1 MVRLTGGIVVAVFN
15 YMSDMDL
22 YRLTITKGTADVIRD
37 GKMVSI
43 DMTDIVPGDIGELIC
58 FSREF

>member
-22 YRLTITKGTADVIRD
+22 YQLTITKGTADVIRD

-43 DMTDIVPGDIGELIC
+43 DMTDIVPGDIGELI
-58 FSREF
+58 